1 MTESHNAPPKA
12 TLSNG
17 AARPL
22 HPQAQ
27 YPMASTGS
35 SYIKSKWCHLS
46 SWFICPNLRPRK
58 SSKESSSCVRL
69 ESNSAKESCCLHDR
83 KRNARLQDNATH
95 AKPGCCETKSFF
107 VRWKAWKDPRN
118 DTGHS
123 APLQHVA
130 FSNCAAHPLVGAQW
144 MKKASCPI
152 GATGET
158 SYGFNRNEPKP
169 FHLIVFSCLQ
179 PVGKNKS
186 EQDTITFNVLYIYVC
201 IYTHIISYMECIM
214 YTYIYICVCVCKIR
228 QSVVAKRSICMLV
241 SGMASCSCQDPIWPC
256 GLGVFCHI
264 YPRMP
269 CVFW

>member
-58 SSKESSSCVRL
+58 SSKESSSCVRR

-152 GATGET
+152 GATGKT

-169 FHLIVFSCLQ
+169 FHLLFFPACSLSEKINQ
-179 PVGKNKS
+179 NK
-186 EQDTITFNVLYIYVC
+186 TLLLLMYYIYMY

-214 YTYIYICVCVCKIR
+214 YTYIYICVCV
-228 QSVVAKRSICMLV
+228 
-241 SGMASCSCQDPIWPC
+241 
-256 GLGVFCHI
+256 
-264 YPRMP
+264 
-269 CVFW
+269 